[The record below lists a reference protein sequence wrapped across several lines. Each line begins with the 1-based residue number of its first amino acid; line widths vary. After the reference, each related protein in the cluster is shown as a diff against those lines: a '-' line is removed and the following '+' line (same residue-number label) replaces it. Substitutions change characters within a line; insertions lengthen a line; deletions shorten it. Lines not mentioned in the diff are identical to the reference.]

1 MPHDRVLIEM
11 KKSKALFLKKVILFL
26 IILTA
31 GHYSGVFSQ
40 AGKNP
45 ALKEIIDIPTAGSLQ
60 KGAFDIGL
68 RMYPQGGVLF
78 NMSAGLINRVMVTV
92 FYGGENCIGDG
103 EINWNPQIGFEMR
116 VRIIEESFVLP
127 ALSAGFISQGYGGY
141 NNDLNRYTY
150 KSKGFYAVIS
160 RNYNLL
166 GDLGLHF
173 GANKS
178 LEEDDRDRDINLFTG
193 FDKALPAGIEIL
205 GEYDF
210 GFNDN
215 GDLGLGNGNGYLNA
229 GLRWSITGGFSVTF
243 IFRNLAKNKKLT
255 SGIGREIVIN
265 YVRMF

>member
-1 MPHDRVLIEM
+1 MIKTYTLFSNKVLF
-11 KKSKALFLKKVILFL
+11 FLVIL
-26 IILTA
+26 IT
-31 GHYSGVFSQ
+31 GYYSDVFSQ
-40 AGKNP
+40 ASKNP
-45 ALKEIIDIPTAGSLQ
+45 ALKGIIDIPTAGSLQ
-60 KGAFDIGL
+60 RGSFNVGL
-68 RMYPQGGVLF
+68 RMYPQGGVLC

-116 VRIIEESFVLP
+116 IRVIEESFVLP
-127 ALSAGFISQGYGGY
+127 ALSVGFISQGYGGY
-141 NNDLNRYTY
+141 NNDLSRYTY
-150 KSKGFYAVIS
+150 KSKGFYTVIS

-178 LEEDDRDRDINLFTG
+178 LEEDDRDKDINLFTG
-193 FDKALPAGIEIL
+193 FDKALPGGIVIL

-215 GDLGLGNGNGYLNA
+215 GDLGLGSGNGYLNA
-229 GLRWSITGGFSVTF
+229 GLKWSITGGFSVTF

-255 SGIGREIVIN
+255 SGIGREIAIN
-265 YVRMF
+265 YVRTF